1 MKTRMLACLVLF
13 GCFSCQ
19 KCKPCKKSERTFKW
33 EIPSFFPHQI
43 GRLSKRSYRI
53 AMIRNETRFYT
64 NLSNAFNFR
73 LTVFNNNSNPYPTRT
88 VLKVYKK
95 SGVLIQKI
103 ELANNLMFPLDL
115 KEVYSFETRVN
126 LPFFKGQDNLYGT
139 MIIED
144 FNFDQLYDIALMG
157 GCAVNGNA
165 WYSFYIQT
173 TDSTFVKNDFLSQVL
188 STYPA
193 YRNVREKKLSSNH
206 FSFLSNRIT
215 TVQYND
221 SLKKWKKISEVIKE

>member
-1 MKTRMLACLVLF
+1 MKTRMLAGLVLF

-19 KCKPCKKSERTFKW
+19 KCKPCKKDESSFKW
-33 EIPSFFPHQI
+33 ELPSFFPHQI
-43 GRLSKRSYRI
+43 GRLSKRSYSI
-53 AMIRNETRFYT
+53 AMKRNETRFYT

-73 LTVFNNNSNPYPTRT
+73 LTVYNNDATPHPTGT

-95 SGVLIQKI
+95 SGELIQKM
-103 ELANNLMFPLDL
+103 ELANELMFPLDL

-126 LPFFKGQDNLYGT
+126 LPSLTGQDNLYGT

-165 WYSFYIQT
+165 WYRFYIQSI
-173 TDSTFVKNDFLSQVL
+173 DSTFKENDFLGQVL
-188 STYPA
+188 STYPV

-206 FSFLSNRIT
+206 FSFLSNQIT

-221 SLKKWKKISEVIKE
+221 SLKKWKKISEVIQE